1 MRRKIDTFLDRWAS
15 AQDAGPLLVR
25 GARRVGKTYCIKRLG
40 TDVFGTENFA
50 YCDFQTNLSQLNDVS
65 EGVTDIER
73 IVSDLSLLLRKDIAP
88 RRTLIAFDEI
98 QLSEKALNSLR
109 FFAES
114 GYRVIATGSQLG
126 LTLRNRSLPFPNDIQ
141 HLYLRPLDFEEFL
154 WAVGEERLANGIR
167 ERFQTLSRFPLH
179 EEALELYHRY
189 QIVGGMPGVVSRY
202 AQHENFEEVRA
213 LQAEIHHTYTADIAL
228 YAPAETAVHAQ
239 TVWESI
245 PRQLARETTRKFK
258 YTDVAKGGRERQLRA
273 PLAWLESAELA
284 LLNHQTN
291 DTTAPLTARGD
302 GSFFKVYLADT
313 GIMFYRYNLD
323 AETYLADAT
332 RTMLSPAFRGALA
345 ENYVMQSLVAN
356 GLETFYWT
364 PGTTAQQEVEFV
376 MQNRAGQ
383 IIPIEVKS
391 GDNVRSRS
399 LKVYLEKS
407 SAPCAIRLSTKNF
420 GQDGRIVSVPL
431 YAAFCLDEEAL
442 MRVGRA
448 CEKGN

>member
-1 MRRKIDTFLDRWAS
+1 M
-15 AQDAGPLLVR
+15 
-25 GARRVGKTYCIKRLG
+25 
-40 TDVFGTENFA
+40 
-50 YCDFQTNLSQLNDVS
+50 
-65 EGVTDIER
+65 
-73 IVSDLSLLLRKDIAP
+73 
-88 RRTLIAFDEI
+88 
-98 QLSEKALNSLR
+98 
-109 FFAES
+109 
-114 GYRVIATGSQLG
+114 
-126 LTLRNRSLPFPNDIQ
+126 
-141 HLYLRPLDFEEFL
+141 
-154 WAVGEERLANGIR
+154 
-167 ERFQTLSRFPLH
+167 
-179 EEALELYHRY
+179 
-189 QIVGGMPGVVSRY
+189 
-202 AQHENFEEVRA
+202 
-213 LQAEIHHTYTADIAL
+213 
-228 YAPAETAVHAQ
+228 
-239 TVWESI
+239 
-245 PRQLARETTRKFK
+245 
-258 YTDVAKGGRERQLRA
+258 
-273 PLAWLESAELA
+273 
-284 LLNHQTN
+284 LNHQTN

-345 ENYVMQSLVAN
+345 ENYVMQSLVQTPRN
-356 GLETFYWT
+356 VLLT